1 MPKTKHTKTQ
11 QRNIVNNVFSLVR
24 KGHSVTEARKT
35 IANEIGVSPNTLFV
49 WQYKF
54 KMKTPTVTIKSV
66 INQTKKVRLL
76 SQNLTTVPVPN
87 VIKICN
93 NVPLPE
99 PKGMTLSKYGFIS
112 TLKIGQSFE
121 VTTTT
126 HDFKPSS
133 LAPAAYKIAST
144 VRQTTNK
151 KFKVACRT
159 LEGTSQHPTKV
170 GCWRVA

>member
-1 MPKTKHTKTQ
+1 MPKTKHTKTM

-35 IANEIGVSPNTLFV
+35 IADEVGVSTNTLFV
-49 WQYKF
+49 WQYNF
-54 KMKTPTVTIKSV
+54 KMKTPTVTIKSA
-66 INQTKKVRLL
+66 INQTKKVKLL
-76 SQNLTTVPVPN
+76 SRNLTIVPVPE
-87 VIKICN
+87 VIQIRS

-99 PKGMTLSKYGFIS
+99 PQHMTLSKYGFIS
-112 TLKIGQSFE
+112 TLKVGQSFE
-121 VTTTT
+121 VNTTT

-133 LAPAAYKIAST
+133 LAPAAYQVAST
-144 VRQTTNK
+144 IRNTTNK

-159 LEGTSQHPTKV
+159 LEGTSTHPTKV